1 MDPSLSE
8 SDSSSHAIVIPA
20 PTATG
25 ARRRHLHAVDL
36 MRILAVTGVIAVHSI
51 TLVDT
56 TVNPIAGSALMV
68 LHTSRAIF
76 LTVMAL
82 VLGYTY
88 RDSLLLAGRA
98 WSPTVRFWRRRYLLV
113 LVPYVVW
120 SGIYFLAD
128 EAPLQP
134 ISGAIRIFSLDL
146 LTGAARYHLYF
157 LLVTM
162 QLYLI
167 FPLLLALVRRTR
179 GYHWLLFVLALAYQ
193 LVFSQAHHAGWPLPG
208 ILGFWLQNPDSLLP
222 SYVLYVVAGALL
234 ADHLDQVLRL
244 IRRWWPIAIMISIA
258 GSVLALAVYGYQYQI
273 NQQVPLEAA
282 EVFQPAI
289 TIESLTA
296 ILGLLT
302 LGVGWETLLRPR
314 WLRALISDGAE
325 SSFGIFLAHPLVL
338 QAVVVVL
345 TSLGVL
351 GAITSLRY
359 RDAVVAALLLVT
371 PGVLTIT
378 WAIVFVLR
386 RSPLSMPLTGRRRTR
401 RPAAGP
407 HARSALRVGSALTA
421 GVGAIAVVSLVAVS
435 LMAVDLPAQRVLASA
450 GLPDPTRTAR
460 PQPTPSKIPAPPPG
474 AQEHSV
480 TVTSSG
486 LQRTYQVLE
495 PADPD
500 SSSLP
505 VIVFLQGLD
514 ASIPEEEERDGLTAY
529 VTQGRAIL
537 VYPVAENEQWNT
549 GEDTVSAAKVD
560 DMAFLTTVLKQ
571 AARLPE
577 ANAHRVYL
585 TGFSRGG
592 KMAWELACADPSLI
606 DGLAIV
612 AATPVT
618 PCATPGPP
626 LSLLQMAGTH
636 DWEVP
641 YTTVPPEVA
650 AWAQKNGCSLS
661 PGNGNGS
668 PRLTT
673 YSGCTNG
680 TKVVLATYE
689 GGTHVW
695 PSGDGAERPGPI
707 IWNFFSSPG

>member
-1 MDPSLSE
+1 M
-8 SDSSSHAIVIPA
+8 
-20 PTATG
+20 
-25 ARRRHLHAVDL
+25 
-36 MRILAVTGVIAVHSI
+36 
-51 TLVDT
+51 
-56 TVNPIAGSALMV
+56 
-68 LHTSRAIF
+68 
-76 LTVMAL
+76 
-82 VLGYTY
+82 
-88 RDSLLLAGRA
+88 
-98 WSPTVRFWRRRYLLV
+98 
-113 LVPYVVW
+113 
-120 SGIYFLAD
+120 
-128 EAPLQP
+128 
-134 ISGAIRIFSLDL
+134 
-146 LTGAARYHLYF
+146 
-157 LLVTM
+157 
-162 QLYLI
+162 
-167 FPLLLALVRRTR
+167 
-179 GYHWLLFVLALAYQ
+179 
-193 LVFSQAHHAGWPLPG
+193 
-208 ILGFWLQNPDSLLP
+208 
-222 SYVLYVVAGALL
+222 
-234 ADHLDQVLRL
+234 
-244 IRRWWPIAIMISIA
+244 
-258 GSVLALAVYGYQYQI
+258 
-273 NQQVPLEAA
+273 
-282 EVFQPAI
+282 
-289 TIESLTA
+289 
-296 ILGLLT
+296 
-302 LGVGWETLLRPR
+302 
-314 WLRALISDGAE
+314 
-325 SSFGIFLAHPLVL
+325 
-338 QAVVVVL
+338 
-345 TSLGVL
+345 
-351 GAITSLRY
+351 
-359 RDAVVAALLLVT
+359 
-371 PGVLTIT
+371 
-378 WAIVFVLR
+378 
-386 RSPLSMPLTGRRRTR
+386 
-401 RPAAGP
+401 
-407 HARSALRVGSALTA
+407 
-421 GVGAIAVVSLVAVS
+421 
-435 LMAVDLPAQRVLASA
+435 
-450 GLPDPTRTAR
+450 
-460 PQPTPSKIPAPPPG
+460 
-474 AQEHSV
+474 

-650 AWAQKNGCSLS
+650 AWAQKDGCSLS